1 MAVINTHKP
10 RLYLASQ
17 SPRRAQLLTQAAID
31 FIPLDSAIDERP
43 LTGELPPI
51 YVARLAVAKA
61 RAGWQLLQAQQLP
74 PLPVLAADTSVVL
87 DGVILGKPGDR
98 AQGLAMLRG
107 LSGTTHRVMTAI
119 CLYYDSPGGDAS
131 SELLAT
137 ETVVSEV
144 TFGVISTA
152 QIEAY
157 WDSGEP
163 LGKAGGYAI
172 QGFGGVFVE
181 YLRGSY
187 SSVVGLPLAQT
198 YQLLERMESTIA
210 AGDDPQ

>member
-1 MAVINTHKP
+1 MP

-17 SPRRAQLLTQAAID
+17 SPRRAQLLTQASID
-31 FIPLDSAIDERP
+31 FVTLNSAVDERP
-43 LTGELPPI
+43 LAGESAQA

-61 RAGWQLLQAQQLP
+61 RAGWQLLLAQKLS

-87 DGVILGKPGDR
+87 DGTILGKPADR

-119 CLYYDSPGGDAS
+119 CLYYNGPCGIARG
-131 SELLAT
+131 ELLVT
-137 ETVVSEV
+137 ETVVTEV
-144 TFGVISTA
+144 TFRAISAA

-157 WDSGEP
+157 WDSEEP
-163 LGKAGGYAI
+163 LGKAGAYAI
-172 QGFGGVFVE
+172 QGFAGVFVE
-181 YLRGSY
+181 HLRGSY

-198 YQLLERMESTIA
+198 YQLLENMERTIA
-210 AGDDPQ
+210 ADKEPAPR